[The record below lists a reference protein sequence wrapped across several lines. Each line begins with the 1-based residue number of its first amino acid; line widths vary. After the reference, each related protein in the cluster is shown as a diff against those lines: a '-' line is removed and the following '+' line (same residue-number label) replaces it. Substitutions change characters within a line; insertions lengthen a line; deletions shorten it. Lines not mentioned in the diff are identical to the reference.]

1 MCIHAKHTIYIRVVR
16 QEEQQHL
23 ILLHKRTNERRSFTI
38 ASVSIKKYPIS
49 GIQCLNRERY
59 SMEIAASFF
68 YFYIHIYKM
77 FCNILSFLILYFHN
91 SLFSIISSTSQKKHF
106 CVNTVLL
113 DLIHIQQQFIHS
125 YLSGHSRCRLKNN
138 NMTSITIPF
147 SVFST
152 CKLSSSKHCTSP
164 SIQLYPFS

>member
-91 SLFSIISSTSQKKHF
+91 SLFSIISSTSQKKTF
-106 CVNTVLL
+106 LRKYSIVGSNSYPTT
-113 DLIHIQQQFIHS
+113 IHS
-125 YLSGHSRCRLKNN
+125 FIFIRTLA
-138 NMTSITIPF
+138 M
-147 SVFST
+147 
-152 CKLSSSKHCTSP
+152 
-164 SIQLYPFS
+164 

>member
-1 MCIHAKHTIYIRVVR
+1 MYVTFTFPLPFRTIQNVHTRQTYNIYKSSQTRR
-16 QEEQQHL
+16 TATFNSPSQ
-23 ILLHKRTNERRSFTI
+23 TNERRSFTI

-152 CKLSSSKHCTSP
+152 
-164 SIQLYPFS
+164 